1 MMSNTALEFIITILL
16 GGGLLKGVEAVYRA
30 YSDGKEKKKLLS
42 VVGAKTPVEIE
53 SVSIATMAA
62 ALTSVESRIK
72 SLVAERGE
80 DLKHHEAKT
89 RMLTDH
95 IKMLE
100 DKIDRLQSQN
110 LKLLS
115 YKLERGGLEHE

>member
-62 ALTSVESRIK
+62 ALTSAESRIK
-72 SLVAERGE
+72 SLVVERGE
-80 DLKHHEAKT
+80 DLKHYEARTK
-89 RMLTDH
+89 MLTDH
-95 IKMLE
+95 IKVLE